1 MITYSKNYFGLSL
14 ILRAHGSATARAVPQ
29 ALLSVLLYFLMEA
42 YYPSK
47 SMYAQGE
54 GLEKFSSWYDHPYAV
69 GVLVTSCT
77 FLITFR
83 ANFAYQRYW
92 EASGTVHQMMSKWM
106 DAATQSASF
115 HMQSTMYDRVKP
127 PSFND
132 YPNMTTSPYSGIHK
146 RYSQE
151 SRSESMIKG
160 PNTTGLSI
168 NDFPTADFPTNL
180 KLDVFNLRT
189 FRAVRRKQ
197 SSAPQSSDDS
207 EKFGSGHM
215 SLQDSSEF
223 TPDEPSPFLQELV
236 HKFSLMNA
244 VALATLRNDIDGAPS
259 PLTGYI
265 PGSPWPA
272 VDPVKIPN
280 ADKAY
285 SNGACYEFFLYILG
299 IDRTTLGRTQYNA
312 SRPLGV
318 YGGVSDAEIK
328 QLQAA
333 RGPLAKVNLCFMWL
347 NEFIV
352 REHLAGSLGS
362 VGPPIVSRLFQ
373 FLSDGMTGYNQA
385 RKIMWIPFPFP
396 HAQIAVYFSWIST
409 LCVPLLLLQ
418 YANNQWMGAS
428 ITFFTVLSLTGMHE
442 VAKELENPF
451 RNCPNDLPLC
461 TMQAHFNEAM
471 MAMFVGYHPDSW
483 WAPSP
488 LLHKK
493 SDSDNTEDLKDDGTA
508 LGLTY
513 SGDDNV

>member
-1 MITYSKNYFGLSL
+1 MIIYSKNYFGLSL
-14 ILRAHGSATARAVPQ
+14 IFRAHGSAVARAVPQ
-29 ALLSVLLYFLMEA
+29 TLLSVFIYLLMEA
-42 YYPSK
+42 YDPIK
-47 SMYAQGE
+47 SLSAQGE
-54 GLEKFSSWYDHPYAV
+54 GLEFYDHPYAV

-132 YPNMTTSPYSGIHK
+132 HPNMTTTPYSGIHK
-146 RYSQE
+146 RHSQK
-151 SRSESMIKG
+151 SMSEDPTI
-160 PNTTGLSI
+160 TVLSI
-168 NDFPTADFPTNL
+168 NDFPTDL
-180 KLDVFNLRT
+180 KLDIFNPRAFRTLR
-189 FRAVRRKQ
+189 KK
-197 SSAPQSSDDS
+197 SSFIAPPQAFADN
-207 EKFGSGHM
+207 EKFGPGHM
-215 SLQDSSEF
+215 SLRVSSEF
-223 TPDEPSPFLQELV
+223 TDEPSPFLQELV

-259 PLTGYI
+259 PLTGYT
-265 PGSPWPA
+265 PGSPWPE

-280 ADKAY
+280 AEKAY
-285 SNGACYEFFLYILG
+285 SNGAFSDFLLYILG
-299 IDRTTLGRTQYNA
+299 IDRTTLARTQYNA

-333 RGPLAKVNLCFMWL
+333 RGPSAKVNLCFMWL
-347 NEFIV
+347 NEFVV
-352 REHLAGSLGS
+352 REHLAGSLGN
-362 VGPPIVSRLFQ
+362 VGPPIISRLFQ

-396 HAQIAVYFSWIST
+396 HAQIAVFFSWISM

-418 YANNQWMGAS
+418 YANNKWMGAS

-442 VAKELENPF
+442 VSKELENPF
-451 RNCPNDLPLC
+451 RNTPNDLPLC

-471 MAMFVGYHPDSW
+471 MTMFVGYHPDSW
-483 WAPSP
+483 WASPP

-493 SDSDNTEDLKDDGTA
+493 SDSDNTEEIQDDDTA
-508 LGLTY
+508 VEVSS

>member
-132 YPNMTTSPYSGIHK
+132 HPDMTTTSYDGIHK
-146 RYSQE
+146 RHSQQ
-151 SRSESMIKG
+151 SMSKD
-160 PNTTGLSI
+160 PTTTVLRKSSI
-168 NDFPTADFPTNL
+168 NEFPPDL
-180 KLDVFNLRT
+180 KLDDPRN
-189 FRAVRRKQ
+189 FRAVRRK
-197 SSAPQSSDDS
+197 STSAPQSFADT
-207 EKFGSGHM
+207 EKFGSGHL
-215 SLQDSSEF
+215 SLRRSSEF

-236 HKFSLMNA
+236 HKFSLLNA
-244 VALATLRNDIDGAPS
+244 VALATLRNDVDGAPS
-259 PLTGYI
+259 PLTGFN

-280 ADKAY
+280 AEKEY
-285 SNGACYEFFLYILG
+285 SNGACSDFFLYIIG
-299 IDRTTLGRTQYNA
+299 IDRTTLARTQYNA

-333 RGPLAKVNLCFMWL
+333 RGPWAKVNLCSMWL
-347 NEFIV
+347 NEFVV
-352 REHLAGSLGS
+352 REHLAGSLGK
-362 VGPPIVSRLFQ
+362 VGPPIISRLFQ
-373 FLSDGMTGYNQA
+373 FVSDGFLGYNQA

-396 HAQIAVYFSWIST
+396 HAQIAVFFCWISV

-418 YANNQWMGAS
+418 YVNNVLMGGT

-442 VAKELENPF
+442 VSKELENPF
-451 RNCPNDLPLC
+451 RNTPNDLPLC

-471 MAMFVGYHPDSW
+471 MTMFVGYHPDSW
-483 WAPSP
+483 WASTT

-493 SDSDNTEDLKDDGTA
+493 SDGDITEELEDDDTSVH
-508 LGLTY
+508 LSS
-513 SGDDNV
+513 SGENNV